1 MSLSIGIVGLPNV
14 GKSTLFKAITKKQV
28 DTANYPF
35 CTIDPNVGVVLVPDP
50 RVDRLAALLQSAKKI
65 YAPVEF
71 VDIAGLVAGAHK
83 GEGLGNQ
90 FLAHV
95 RETDVLVYVLRCFR
109 NEKIINTQKK
119 INVLRDK
126 EILDTEMALK
136 DLATLEKRTVGLEKE
151 ARAGSKDAQREIEA
165 FGKAKHYLEKGA
177 LLTVPDFSIK
187 ELQALKSYQLLA
199 TKPRLYLLN
208 GTDGETAPA
217 EKIFG
222 EQGWPCLTMDIPWEL
237 EAADFSRKEREAFG
251 LEVETQLDVLIQRA
265 YQLLNLITFFTAG
278 EKETRAW
285 NLPKGSRAPQA
296 GGAIHSDFEKN
307 FIRAEVIAWQDLLD
321 CGGYVQA
328 REKGLI
334 RTEGKDYVV
343 QDGDV
348 IEIKS
353 GA

>member
-35 CTIDPNVGVVLVPDP
+35 CTIDPNVGVVLVPDA

-71 VDIAGLVAGAHK
+71 IDIAGLVAGAHK
-83 GEGLGNQ
+83 GEGLGNR
-90 FLAHV
+90 FLANV

-109 NEKIINTQKK
+109 NEKIINTQKE
-119 INVLRDK
+119 INTLQDK

-136 DLATLEKRTVGLEKE
+136 DLATLEKRTFGLEKE
-151 ARAGSKDAQREIEA
+151 ARAGNKDAQEEIEVLT
-165 FGKAKHYLEKGA
+165 KAKRYLERGA
-177 LLTVPDFSIK
+177 LLAAPEFTAKEIK
-187 ELQALKSYQLLA
+187 VLKSYQLLA

-208 GTDGETAPA
+208 GTDAETAPA
-217 EKIFG
+217 QEIFHA
-222 EQGWPCLTMDIPWEL
+222 QGWPCLTMDILLEL
-237 EAADFSRKEREAFG
+237 EAADFSQKEREAFG
-251 LEVETQLDVLIQRA
+251 LPAQTQLDVLIQEAFR
-265 YQLLNLITFFTAG
+265 LLNLITFLTAG

-285 NLPKGSRAPQA
+285 TLPQGSKAPQA
-296 GGAIHSDFEKN
+296 GGAIHSDFENN

-321 CGGYVQA
+321 CGGYAQA

-334 RTEGKDYVV
+334 RTEGKDYIV

-348 IEIKS
+348 IEIK
-353 GA
+353 ADA